1 MKRSN
6 AMRPLSR
13 WLATAFVL
21 LTLPAFADDGIPTR
35 IRGTVEKLDGNTLVV
50 KSRDNQQ
57 LSIVLA
63 EGLQVS
69 AVAKADL
76 ADIKQG
82 DYIGSAATT
91 DPDGKLRAQEVLIF
105 PEAARGASEGHFP
118 WDLTPDSTMTNAT
131 VAGVAEAPEGR
142 LLKLKFKG
150 GENEIEVPENAP
162 VVTLVPGGMELL
174 TPGAAVFIPATKMA
188 DGKLSTSRIVAEKDG
203 VQPPM

>member
-1 MKRSN
+1 
-6 AMRPLSR
+6 MRIIPCF
-13 WLATAFVL
+13 LAASLIVL
-21 LTLPAFADDGIPTR
+21 TFPAFSDDGIPTR

-57 LSIVLA
+57 LSIALA
-63 EGLQVS
+63 EDLKVS
-69 AVAKADL
+69 AVAKANL
-76 ADIKQG
+76 SDIKEG

-91 DPDGKLRAQEVLIF
+91 DPDGKLRAQEVLIL
-105 PEAARGASEGHFP
+105 PEAARGANEGHFP

-131 VAGVAEAPEGR
+131 VAGVAEAPQGR

-150 GENEIEVPENAP
+150 GENQIEVPDSVP
-162 VVTLVPGGMELL
+162 IVTLAPGGVELL
-174 TPGAAVFIPATKMA
+174 KPGAVVFIPATKTG

>member
-1 MKRSN
+1 
-6 AMRPLSR
+6 MRFVPHF
-13 WLATAFVL
+13 LAASLIV
-21 LTLPAFADDGIPTR
+21 LTLPAFAEEGIPTR
-35 IRGTVEKLDGNTLVV
+35 IRGTVEKLDGDKLVV

-57 LSIVLA
+57 LTIDLA
-63 EGLQVS
+63 EDLRVS

-76 ADIKQG
+76 SDIKEG
-82 DYIGSAATT
+82 DYIGSAAIMGT
-91 DPDGKLRAQEVLIF
+91 DGKLRAQEVLIF

-131 VAGVAEAPEGR
+131 VAEVAAAPEGR

-150 GENEIEVPENAP
+150 GENEIEVPEDAP
-162 VVTLVPGGMELL
+162 VVTLAPGDLELL
-174 TPGAAVFIPATKMA
+174 KPGAVVFIPATKTA